1 MPTLKKPLEI
11 RYVDPASLKPAAR
24 NPRIMPPAEMEA
36 LQRALDRWG
45 FVDPIVVRAQDKRII
60 GGHQRVEAAVAM
72 GMTEI
77 PVVYVNVSKVD
88 AMVLN
93 EALNRITGRWNEAEL
108 ALHQEEIRLAGGDLS
123 LTGFTD
129 DEIALLAGTGHM
141 TASEGRR
148 KLTER
153 FIVPPFS
160 VLDARQGYWQ
170 DRKRAW
176 LALGVAPQEGRA
188 SDLVGF
194 GGAASRRQ
202 AGSNPK
208 LRKPFDPAAGRR
220 GDMISKSVDRANWGS
235 YQPGDTGWTGSG
247 SSIFDPVL
255 AELACRWFCPPG
267 GAVLDPFAG
276 ESTKGIVA
284 EYLGYQYTGIE
295 IRPEQ
300 VEANVAQADAL
311 HLVPQWI
318 FGDAEQLDG
327 LLPAGAQYDLIF
339 TSPPYYDLEIY
350 SQADASALP
359 TYPEFMAFY
368 WRVFAQAV
376 ARLRDNRFVV
386 VKVGEIR
393 DKAGAYRNFVGDN
406 MAGFVALGLHY
417 YNEATF
423 ITPVGSLP
431 IRVSSQ
437 FTHHRKLGKGHQNVL
452 VFFKG
457 ELQAIPANFPD
468 TIEAGD
474 VEAQGD
480 AGGTAAYPPP

>member
-1 MPTLKKPLEI
+1 
-11 RYVDPASLKPAAR
+11 
-24 NPRIMPPAEMEA
+24 MPPAEMEA
-36 LQRALDRWG
+36 LKRALDRWG

-72 GMTEI
+72 GLTEI

-129 DEIALLAGTGHM
+129 DEIALLAGTGRM
-141 TASEGRR
+141 TAAQAKR

-170 DRKRAW
+170 DRKWAW
-176 LALGVAPQEGRA
+176 LALLAPAEGRRD
-188 SDLVGF
+188 DLIGK
-194 GGAASRRQ
+194 A
-202 AGSNPK
+202 
-208 LRKPFDPAAGRR
+208 
-220 GDMISKSVDRANWGS
+220 VDRTNWGS
-235 YQPGDTGWTGSG
+235 YGPGDTGWTGSG

-318 FGDAEQLDG
+318 FGDADQLDG

-350 SQADASALP
+350 SQEDASALP
-359 TYPEFMAFY
+359 TYREFMAFY

-376 ARLRDNRFVV
+376 ARLRDKRFVV

-406 MAGFVALGLHY
+406 MAGFIGLGLHY

-457 ELQAIPANFPD
+457 DLRQIPAEFPEE
-468 TIEAGD
+468 IEAGD